1 MTAASPNL
9 RLQSSPEVTEQ
20 KRLERRAKLK
30 HARRKTRTIMWGVRL
45 LSLALVLVVWQW
57 YGSSV
62 NPILF
67 APPTK
72 IGHEFWLMT
81 TDGTLPRA
89 ILQSLRVFGIGLGAA
104 IVVGI
109 PLALIW
115 ARYQLLDWAIQGY
128 INALYA
134 TPLVALVPLFVIWF
148 GFGLQAKA
156 VIVFSF
162 AVFPLL
168 LNTYQGARSVDRELI
183 EVAGSFRCS
192 EIQTWRHVIL
202 PSAVPFIAAGLNLAV
217 GRALV
222 GMIIAEFYTSASG
235 LGYMVISA
243 GNTFQ
248 TAKMFVPILVVMALG
263 VFLLGLT
270 RTLKRRVSPWS
281 EQEGR
286 L

>member
-1 MTAASPNL
+1 VTAGTPAL
-9 RLQSSPEVTEQ
+9 RLAADD
-20 KRLERRAKLK
+20 KRAANLERMRRART
-30 HARRKTRTIMWGVRL
+30 RRRVIMWSVRL
-45 LSLALVLVVWQW
+45 GSLALVLGIWQW

-72 IGHEFWLMT
+72 IAQAFVTLT
-81 TDGTLPRA
+81 SDGTLGRA
-89 ILQSLRVFGIGLGAA
+89 LAQSLTVFGIGMGAA
-104 IVVGI
+104 VVIAI
-109 PLALIW
+109 PLALVW
-115 ARYQLLDWAIQGY
+115 ARYQIVDWAIQGY
-128 INALYA
+128 VNALYA
-134 TPLVALVPLFVIWF
+134 TPLVALVPLLILWF
-148 GFGLQAKA
+148 GFGVQAK
-156 VIVFSF
+156 VIIIFSF
-162 AVFPLL
+162 ALFPLL
-168 LNTYQGARSVDRELI
+168 INTYQGARSVDRGLI
-183 EVAGSFRCS
+183 EVAESFGCS
-192 EIQTWRHVIL
+192 ELKTWRHVIL

-263 VFLLGLT
+263 VFLLGVT
-270 RTLKRRVSPWS
+270 RTLKRKVSPWS

>member
-1 MTAASPNL
+1 VTAGTPEL
-9 RLQSSPEVTEQ
+9 RLASEE
-20 KRLERRAKLK
+20 KRAANRERIRRART
-30 HARRKTRTIMWGVRL
+30 RRRLTMWGVRL
-45 LSLALVLVVWQW
+45 ASLAIVLGVWQW

-72 IGHEFWLMT
+72 IAHAFVMLVR
-81 TDGTLPRA
+81 DGTLGRA
-89 ILQSLRVFGIGLGAA
+89 LVQSLTVFGIGMGAA
-104 IVVGI
+104 IAVAI
-109 PLALIW
+109 PLALVW
-115 ARYQLLDWAIQGY
+115 ARYQVVDWAIQGY
-128 INALYA
+128 VNALYA
-134 TPLVALVPLFVIWF
+134 TPLVALVPLLILWF
-148 GFGLQAKA
+148 GFGVEAK
-156 VIVFSF
+156 VIIIFSF
-162 AVFPLL
+162 ALFPLL
-168 LNTYQGARSVDRELI
+168 INTYQGARSVDRGLV
-183 EVAGSFRCS
+183 EVAESFGCG
-192 EIQTWRHVIL
+192 ELATWRHVIL
-202 PSAVPFIAAGLNLAV
+202 PSAVPFITAGLNLAV

-263 VFLLGLT
+263 VLLLGVT
-270 RTLKRRVSPWS
+270 RTLKRKASPWS

>member
-1 MTAASPNL
+1 MTTTTPSVAVELEHKRRANRD
-9 RLQSSPEVTEQ
+9 RL
-20 KRLERRAKLK
+20 RRAK
-30 HARRKTRTIMWGVRL
+30 RRRFVFAWSIRL
-45 LSLALVLVVWQW
+45 ASLAILLGVWQW

-72 IGHEFWLMT
+72 IAHAF
-81 TDGTLPRA
+81 GTLISDGSLGTA
-89 ILQSLRVFGIGLGAA
+89 LVQSLTVFGIGLGAA

-109 PLALIW
+109 PLALVW
-115 ARYQLLDWAIQGY
+115 ARYQVVDWAIQGY
-128 INALYA
+128 VNALYA
-134 TPLVALVPLFVIWF
+134 TPLVALVPLLILWF
-148 GFGLQAKA
+148 GFGVKAKA
-156 VIVFSF
+156 IIIFSF
-162 AVFPLL
+162 ALFPLL
-168 LNTYQGARSVDRELI
+168 MNTYQGARSVERGLV
-183 EVAGSFRCS
+183 EVAESFGCG
-192 EIQTWRHVIL
+192 ELQTWRHVVL
-202 PSAVPFIAAGLNLAV
+202 PSSVPFIAAGLNLAV

-235 LGYMVISA
+235 LGYLVISA

-248 TAKMFVPILVVMALG
+248 TAKMFVPILVVMGLG

-270 RTLKRRVSPWS
+270 RALKRRLSPWS

>member
-1 MTAASPNL
+1 MSAGAQEL
-9 RLQSSPEVTEQ
+9 RLASDE
-20 KRLERRAKLK
+20 KRAANRERLKRART
-30 HARRKTRTIMWGVRL
+30 RRRLTMWGVRFA
-45 LSLALVLVVWQW
+45 SLAIVLGVWQW

-72 IGHEFWLMT
+72 IAHAFVTLAG
-81 TDGTLPRA
+81 DGTLGRA
-89 ILQSLRVFGIGLGAA
+89 LVQSLTVFGIGMGAA
-104 IVVGI
+104 IVVAI
-109 PLALIW
+109 PLALVW
-115 ARYQLLDWAIQGY
+115 ARYQVVDWAIQGY
-128 INALYA
+128 VNALYA
-134 TPLVALVPLFVIWF
+134 TPLVALVPLLILWF
-148 GFGLQAKA
+148 GFGVEAK
-156 VIVFSF
+156 VIIIFSF

-168 LNTYQGARSVDRELI
+168 INTYQGARSVDRGLV
-183 EVAGSFRCS
+183 EVAESFGCG
-192 EIQTWRHVIL
+192 EVATWRHVIV
-202 PSAVPFIAAGLNLAV
+202 PSAVPFITAGLNLAV

-263 VFLLGLT
+263 VLLLGVT
-270 RTLKRRVSPWS
+270 RTLKRKASPWS

>member
-1 MTAASPNL
+1 MSATSADEFGFTADAV
-9 RLQSSPEVTEQ
+9 EH
-20 KRLERRAKLK
+20 KRLAQRSRLKRERR
-30 HARRKTRTIMWGVRL
+30 RRRL
-45 LSLALVLVVWQW
+45 LMWSVRVASFALLLGVWQW

-72 IGHEFWLMT
+72 IAHEFATLVA
-81 TDGTLPRA
+81 DGSLGKA
-89 ILQSLRVFGIGLGAA
+89 LVQSLTVFGIGLGAA

-109 PLALIW
+109 PLALVW
-115 ARYQLLDWAIQGY
+115 ARYQVVDWAIQGY
-128 INALYA
+128 VNALYA
-134 TPLVALVPLFVIWF
+134 TPLVALVPLLILWF
-148 GFGLQAKA
+148 GFGVKAKA
-156 VIVFSF
+156 IIIFSF
-162 AVFPLL
+162 AIFPLL
-168 LNTYQGARSVDRELI
+168 INTYQGARSVERGLL
-183 EVAGSFRCS
+183 EVADSFGCS
-192 EIQTWRHVIL
+192 DLQTWRHVIV

-235 LGYMVISA
+235 LGYMVLVS

-248 TAKMFVPILVVMALG
+248 TARMFVPILVVMTLG
-263 VFLLGLT
+263 VLLLGAT
-270 RTLKRRVSPWS
+270 RVLKRKVSPWS

>member
-1 MTAASPNL
+1 VTTATPALP
-9 RLQSSPEVTEQ
+9 VATED
-20 KRLERRAKLK
+20 KRAANRERIRRA
-30 HARRKTRTIMWGVRL
+30 RRRRRLVMWSVRL
-45 LSLALVLVVWQW
+45 GSLALVLGIWQW

-72 IGHEFWLMT
+72 IAHAFVTLT
-81 TDGTLPRA
+81 SDGTLGRA
-89 ILQSLRVFGIGLGAA
+89 LVQSLTVFGIGMGAA
-104 IVVGI
+104 VLVAI
-109 PLALIW
+109 PLALVW
-115 ARYQLLDWAIQGY
+115 ARYQIVDWAIQGY
-128 INALYA
+128 VNALYA
-134 TPLVALVPLFVIWF
+134 TPLVALVPLLILWF
-148 GFGLQAKA
+148 GFGVQAK
-156 VIVFSF
+156 VIIIFSF
-162 AVFPLL
+162 ALFPLL
-168 LNTYQGARSVDRELI
+168 INTYQGARSVDRGLI
-183 EVAGSFRCS
+183 EVAESFGCS
-192 EIQTWRHVIL
+192 ELKTWRHVIL

-263 VFLLGLT
+263 VFLLGVT
-270 RTLKRRVSPWS
+270 RTLKRKVSPWS

>member
-1 MTAASPNL
+1 VSVGA
-9 RLQSSPEVTEQ
+9 PEVALTADR
-20 KRLERRAKLK
+20 KRAAHRERLRRART
-30 HARRKTRTIMWGVRL
+30 RRRVTMWTVRIASFAVL
-45 LSLALVLVVWQW
+45 LGVWQW

-72 IGHEFWLMT
+72 IAHAFVTLAG
-81 TDGTLPRA
+81 DGTLGRA
-89 ILQSLRVFGIGLGAA
+89 LVQSLTVFGLGLGAA
-104 IVVGI
+104 IVVAI
-109 PLALIW
+109 PLALVW
-115 ARYQLLDWAIQGY
+115 ARYQVVDWAIQGY
-128 INALYA
+128 VNALYA
-134 TPLVALVPLFVIWF
+134 TPLVALVPLLILWF
-148 GFGLQAKA
+148 GFGVKAK
-156 VIVFSF
+156 VIIIFSF
-162 AVFPLL
+162 ALFPLL
-168 LNTYQGARSVDRELI
+168 INTYQGARSVDRGLV
-183 EVAGSFRCS
+183 EVAESFGCS
-192 EIQTWRHVIL
+192 ELKTWRHVIL

-235 LGYMVISA
+235 LGYLVLSA

-248 TAKMFVPILVVMALG
+248 TAKMFVPILVVMTLG
-263 VFLLGLT
+263 VVLLGVT

>member
-1 MTAASPNL
+1 MTAG
-9 RLQSSPEVTEQ
+9 SPEVVLATEQ
-20 KRLERRAKLK
+20 KRAANRARIRRARS
-30 HARRKTRTIMWGVRL
+30 RRRVAMWSVRIA
-45 LSLALVLVVWQW
+45 SLAIVLGVWQW

-72 IGHEFWLMT
+72 IARAFVTLAG
-81 TDGTLPRA
+81 DGTLGHA
-89 ILQSLRVFGIGLGAA
+89 LVQSLTVFALGMVAA
-104 IVVGI
+104 IVIAI
-109 PLALIW
+109 PLALIL
-115 ARYQLLDWAIQGY
+115 ARYQVADWALQGY

-134 TPLVALVPLFVIWF
+134 TPLVAIVPLLILWF
-148 GFGLQAKA
+148 GFGVKAK
-156 VIVFSF
+156 VIIIFSF
-162 AVFPLL
+162 ALFPLL
-168 LNTYQGARSVDRELI
+168 INTYQGARSVDKGLLEVAQSFGCRELK
-183 EVAGSFRCS
+183 
-192 EIQTWRHVIL
+192 TWRHVIL

-248 TAKMFVPILVVMALG
+248 TAKMFVPILVVMTLG
-263 VFLLGLT
+263 VLLLGVT
-270 RTLKRRVSPWS
+270 RTLKKKVSPWS

>member
-1 MTAASPNL
+1 MRRTRRRQQLAAWS
-9 RLQSSPEVTEQ
+9 
-20 KRLERRAKLK
+20 
-30 HARRKTRTIMWGVRL
+30 VRVGSFAIL
-45 LSLALVLVVWQW
+45 LGVWQW

-72 IGHEFWLMT
+72 IAHAFRQLVA
-81 TDGTLPRA
+81 DGTLGHA
-89 ILQSLRVFGIGLGAA
+89 VAQSLTVFGLGLGFA

-109 PLALIW
+109 PLALVW
-115 ARYQLLDWAIQGY
+115 ARYRIVDWAIQGY
-128 INALYA
+128 VNALYA
-134 TPLVALVPLFVIWF
+134 TPLVALVPLLILWF
-148 GFGLQAKA
+148 GFGVEAK
-156 VIVFSF
+156 VIIIFLF
-162 AVFPLL
+162 AIFPLL
-168 LNTYQGARSVDRELI
+168 INTYQGARTVERGLL
-183 EVAGSFRCS
+183 EVATSFGCG
-192 EIQTWRHVIL
+192 EFATWRHVVL

-235 LGYMVISA
+235 LGYLVLTA

-248 TAKMFVPILVVMALG
+248 TAKMFVPILCVMGLG
-263 VFLLGLT
+263 VVLLGLT

-286 L
+286 F

>member
-1 MTAASPNL
+1 MTASTPQVAMATM
-9 RLQSSPEVTEQ
+9 EY
-20 KRLERRAKLK
+20 KRLANRERIRK
-30 HARRKTRTIMWGVRL
+30 ARRRSRIAAWSVRL
-45 LSLALVLVVWQW
+45 ASLAILLGIWQW

-72 IGHEFWLMT
+72 IARAFGTLIS
-81 TDGTLPRA
+81 DGTLGHA
-89 ILQSLRVFGIGLGAA
+89 LVQSLTVFGIGLGAA
-104 IVVGI
+104 IVVAI
-109 PLALIW
+109 PLALVW
-115 ARYQLLDWAIQGY
+115 ARYQVVDWAIQGY
-128 INALYA
+128 VNALYA
-134 TPLVALVPLFVIWF
+134 TPLVALVPLLILWF
-148 GFGLQAKA
+148 GFGTKAKA
-156 VIVFSF
+156 IIIFLF

-168 LNTYQGARSVDRELI
+168 INTYQGARSVERGLV
-183 EVAGSFRCS
+183 EVARSFGCK
-192 EIQTWRHVIL
+192 EFATWRHVVL
-202 PSAVPFIAAGLNLAV
+202 PSAVPFVAAGLNLAV

-235 LGYMVISA
+235 LGYMVLSA
-243 GNTFQ
+243 SNTFQ

-270 RTLKRRVSPWS
+270 RTLKRKVSPWS